1 MDFYF
6 TKKDIEKL
14 KETKD
19 ERLKSFVTDV
29 LKLAEKAL
37 EIEVLK
43 EENVSTDSGRSGN
56 IHENY
61 YDASMPFH
69 KNIVYLAF
77 AYMYTEIEEYFE
89 KAKALMITYAGYKKW
104 HGKGYHGKSELNT
117 MFFCVGMAIGYHFFK
132 DKLTDDERKII
143 VPIPVDYKEKNSV
156 IFETQFK
163 GVEPLFNGEKKFFI
177 NVPSFEEHIAEKLY
191 IIAHCRREDIQN
203 TRVKDFYDIYELH
216 GQKYDG
222 DKFSLY
228 FQMMLLMYGE
238 DIYNIT
244 TNFLNREFI
253 KRHEELWEKMK
264 EKYEFADKELELGEA
279 VYYTRAVLSEQ
290 IQKISSRQFTEQAER
305 LVREK
310 IKR

>member
-1 MDFYF
+1 M
-6 TKKDIEKL
+6 
-14 KETKD
+14 
-19 ERLKSFVTDV
+19 
-29 LKLAEKAL
+29 
-37 EIEVLK
+37 
-43 EENVSTDSGRSGN
+43 
-56 IHENY
+56 
-61 YDASMPFH
+61 
-69 KNIVYLAF
+69 
-77 AYMYTEIEEYFE
+77 
-89 KAKALMITYAGYKKW
+89 
-104 HGKGYHGKSELNT
+104 GK
-117 MFFCVGMAIGYHFFK
+117 
-132 DKLTDDERKII
+132 DERKII

-264 EKYEFADKELELGEA
+264 EK
-279 VYYTRAVLSEQ
+279 
-290 IQKISSRQFTEQAER
+290 
-305 LVREK
+305 
-310 IKR
+310 